1 MDWDSLDWNALDRL
15 RAGFL
20 AGRPADEPYWQGESD
35 LAAYDLTYA
44 ERIGW
49 KWDAVLRE
57 LAARRW
63 RPRSRAILDWGCGSG
78 VASRRVLA
86 AFGGTEAFDRLRL
99 WDHSPA
105 ARAFAARRAGETF
118 PGLAVETGPDPSAE
132 EGPVGLLVV
141 SHVLNELTQA
151 QRETLLVLID
161 RAEEVVWVEP
171 GTHAVGRDLAAL
183 RDRLNGRFNI
193 VAPCPHA
200 APCGLFAK
208 DRERDWCHFFAP
220 PPPALPADPRWVR
233 FAQRAGVDL
242 RSLPYSFLVLQ
253 RAPLDAAPPPDAGRM
268 IGRPD
273 VLKPYARFL
282 ACEASGLPV
291 LELPKRV
298 DGAMVKA
305 LGKHPP
311 AALYRW
317 RHDGGRITEIETLV
331 PARPVDA
338 DA

>member
-20 AGRPADEPYWQGESD
+20 AGRPAGEPYWRGESD

-49 KWDAVLRE
+49 KWDAVLGE

-63 RPRSRAILDWGCGSG
+63 RPRSRVILDWGCGSG
-78 VASRRVLA
+78 VAARRVIG
-86 AFGGTEAFDRLRL
+86 AFGGDAFDRLQV

-105 ARAFAARRAGETF
+105 ARAFAARRAGELF
-118 PGLAVETGPDPSAE
+118 PGLDVIENVDPSSTD
-132 EGPVGLLVV
+132 GPVGLLVV
-141 SHVLNELTQA
+141 SHVLNELSPA
-151 QRETLLVLID
+151 QREQLLALIA

-183 RDRLNGRFNI
+183 RDRLKQDFSVI
-193 VAPCPHA
+193 APCPHA
-200 APCGLFAK
+200 APCGLFAEG
-208 DRERDWCHFFAP
+208 RERDWCHFFAP

-242 RSLPYSFLVLQ
+242 RSLPYSFLVLD
-253 RAPLDAAPPPDAGRM
+253 RAPPASPPPADAGRM

-273 VLKPYARFL
+273 VMKPYARFL
-282 ACEASGLPV
+282 GCEADGLPL

-305 LGKHPP
+305 LAKHPP

-317 RHDGGRITEIETLV
+317 RHSGGRITEIETLV
-331 PARPVDA
+331 PARPDNA